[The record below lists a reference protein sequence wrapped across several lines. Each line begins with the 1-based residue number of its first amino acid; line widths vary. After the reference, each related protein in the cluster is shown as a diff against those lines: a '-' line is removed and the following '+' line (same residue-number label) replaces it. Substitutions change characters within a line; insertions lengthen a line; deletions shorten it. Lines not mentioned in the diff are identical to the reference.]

1 MVNLQEFAIELRNY
15 FKSCPICNASAKG
28 TFSVHLTAGEK
39 DTLTCKICGAKWNLH
54 IVPFRGFEWA
64 ELDLTAN
71 DGRGAE
77 YLGRKLDKNQILSII
92 QKDSAEQN
100 NSSTVTKEIKQEK
113 ETTTKAPALNLR
125 YMNWKIASLIICCSF
140 IVTAIG
146 VILNN
151 VFLIIGNCVFLIAV
165 TLFMY
170 NKSEKHDYREESIT
184 ENTKLNRV
192 WTRVCM
198 RFGQRQIP

>member
-15 FKSCPICNASAKG
+15 FKSCPICHGSAKG
-28 TFSVHLTAGEK
+28 TFSVHLTAGQK
-39 DTLTCKICGAKWNLH
+39 DTLTCKVCGASWNLH

-64 ELDLTAN
+64 ELELTAK

-77 YLGRKLDKNQILSII
+77 YLGRKLDKNEILSIV

-100 NSSTVTKEIKQEK
+100 NPSTVTEQIAREK
-113 ETTTKAPALNLR
+113 DTVTKASGPNFR
-125 YMNWKIASLIICCSF
+125 YMNWKIASLIICCSL

-151 VFLIIGNCVFLIAV
+151 VFLIIGDCIFLIV
-165 TLFMY
+165 LTLLIY
-170 NKSEKHDYREESIT
+170 NKSEKHNYIEEYRAQ
-184 ENTKLNRV
+184 NTKLARDKAKLK
-192 WTRVCM
+192 
-198 RFGQRQIP
+198 IL

>member
-15 FKSCPICNASAKG
+15 FKSCPICHGSAKG

-64 ELDLTAN
+64 ELELTAK

-77 YLGRKLDKNQILSII
+77 YLGRKLDKNEILSIV

-100 NSSTVTKEIKQEK
+100 NPSTVTEQIAREK
-113 ETTTKAPALNLR
+113 DTVTKASGPNFR
-125 YMNWKIASLIICCSF
+125 YMNWKIASLIICCSL

-151 VFLIIGNCVFLIAV
+151 VFLIIGDCIFLIV
-165 TLFMY
+165 LTLLIY
-170 NKSEKHDYREESIT
+170 NKSEKHNYIEEYRAQ
-184 ENTKLNRV
+184 NTKLARDKAKLK
-192 WTRVCM
+192 
-198 RFGQRQIP
+198 IL

>member
-15 FKSCPICNASAKG
+15 FKSCPICHGSAKG

-39 DTLTCKICGAKWNLH
+39 DTLTCKVCGAKWNLH

-64 ELDLTAN
+64 ELELTAK

-77 YLGRKLDKNQILSII
+77 YLGRKLDKNEILSIV

-100 NSSTVTKEIKQEK
+100 NPSTVTEQIAREK
-113 ETTTKAPALNLR
+113 DTVTKASGPNFR
-125 YMNWKIASLIICCSF
+125 YMNWKIASLIICCSL

-151 VFLIIGNCVFLIAV
+151 VFLIIGDCIFLIV
-165 TLFMY
+165 LTLLIY
-170 NKSEKHDYREESIT
+170 DKSEKHNYIEEYRAQ
-184 ENTKLNRV
+184 NTKLARDKAKLK
-192 WTRVCM
+192 
-198 RFGQRQIP
+198 IL

>member
-15 FKSCPICNASAKG
+15 FKSCPICHASAKG

-39 DTLTCKICGAKWNLH
+39 DTLTCKICGAKWNLY

-64 ELDLTAN
+64 ELELTAK

-77 YLGRKLDKNQILSII
+77 YLGRKLDKNEILSII

-100 NSSTVTKEIKQEK
+100 NLSTVTKKITRDKK
-113 ETTTKAPALNLR
+113 TATKAPALNLR

-151 VFLIIGNCVFLIAV
+151 VFLIIGDCIFLIAV
-165 TLFMY
+165 TLLMY
-170 NKSEKHDYREESIT
+170 NKSEKHNYKVEYRT
-184 ENTKLNRV
+184 EKFKT
-192 WTRVCM
+192 
-198 RFGQRQIP
+198 Q

>member
-15 FKSCPICNASAKG
+15 FKSCPICHGSAKG

-39 DTLTCKICGAKWNLH
+39 DTLTCKVCGAKWNLH

-64 ELDLTAN
+64 ELELTAK

-77 YLGRKLDKNQILSII
+77 YLGRKLDKNEILSIV

-100 NSSTVTKEIKQEK
+100 NPSTVTEQIAREK
-113 ETTTKAPALNLR
+113 DTVTKASGPNFR
-125 YMNWKIASLIICCSF
+125 YMNWKIASLIICCSL

-151 VFLIIGNCVFLIAV
+151 VFLIIGDCIFLIV
-165 TLFMY
+165 LTLLIY
-170 NKSEKHDYREESIT
+170 NKSEKHNYIEEYRAQ
-184 ENTKLNRV
+184 NTKLARDKAKLK
-192 WTRVCM
+192 
-198 RFGQRQIP
+198 IL

>member
-15 FKSCPICNASAKG
+15 FKSCPICHGSAKG

-39 DTLTCKICGAKWNLH
+39 DTLTCKVCGAKWNLH

-64 ELDLTAN
+64 ELELTAK

-77 YLGRKLDKNQILSII
+77 YLGRKLDKNEILSIV

-100 NSSTVTKEIKQEK
+100 NPSTVTEQIAREK
-113 ETTTKAPALNLR
+113 DTVTKASEPNFR
-125 YMNWKIASLIICCSF
+125 YMNWKIASLIICCSL

-151 VFLIIGNCVFLIAV
+151 VFLIIGDCIFLIV
-165 TLFMY
+165 LTLLIY
-170 NKSEKHDYREESIT
+170 NKSEKHNYIEEYRAQ
-184 ENTKLNRV
+184 NTKLARDKAKLK
-192 WTRVCM
+192 
-198 RFGQRQIP
+198 IL

>member
-15 FKSCPICNASAKG
+15 FKCCPICRASAKG

-39 DTLTCKICGAKWNLH
+39 DTLTCKVCGAKWNLH

-64 ELDLTAN
+64 ELELTAK

-77 YLGRKLDKNQILSII
+77 YLGRKLDKNEILSIV

-100 NSSTVTKEIKQEK
+100 NPSTVNEQIAREKDTVTK
-113 ETTTKAPALNLR
+113 ASGPNFR
-125 YMNWKIASLIICCSF
+125 YMNWKIASLIICCSL

-151 VFLIIGNCVFLIAV
+151 VFLIIGDCIFLIV
-165 TLFMY
+165 LTLLIY
-170 NKSEKHDYREESIT
+170 NKSEKHNYIEEYRAQ
-184 ENTKLNRV
+184 NTKLARDKAKLK
-192 WTRVCM
+192 
-198 RFGQRQIP
+198 IL